1 MVVGGLLLAPRPAM
15 PGLDVAK
22 FATQVVAGFLQ
33 RITFAPFQPGI
44 SEPVGDLVQLILDI
58 VHALVE
64 AAHVAADFV
73 AMLLGGM
80 QPQAVVVAGKDD
92 GDGLRRAH
100 AEILAYPEALATTT
114 RRRAARDQTSIA
126 RHHRSRRLPSPHV
139 PHDRLGGLA
148 Q

>member
-44 SEPVGDLVQLILDI
+44 SEPVGDLVHLILDI

-64 AAHVAADFV
+64 ATHVAADFV

-80 QPQAVVVAGKDD
+80 HPQAVVVAGKEA

-100 AEILAYPEALATTT
+100 RTEEH
-114 RRRAARDQTSIA
+114 TSE
-126 RHHRSRRLPSPHV
+126 LPSLM
-139 PHDRLGGLA
+139 RI
-148 Q
+148 